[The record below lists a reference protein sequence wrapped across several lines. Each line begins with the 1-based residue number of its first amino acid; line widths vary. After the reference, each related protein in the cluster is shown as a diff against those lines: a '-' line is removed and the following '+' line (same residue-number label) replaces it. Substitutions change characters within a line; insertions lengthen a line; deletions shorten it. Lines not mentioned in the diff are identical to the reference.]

1 MKKKL
6 TYTSTLPED
15 VLASV
20 SDYAEKYNISK
31 NQVVENALRQ
41 FFFNLKKNDF
51 REGFLRVAND
61 VDMGKM
67 VEEGM
72 NDYFGIIMQNER
84 NEK

>member
-1 MKKKL
+1 MKKKV

-41 FFFNLKKNDF
+41 FFFGLKKNDF
-51 REGFLRVAND
+51 REGFLRVSND
-61 VDMGKM
+61 IDMGRM
-67 VEEGM
+67 AEEGM
-72 NDYFGIIMQNER
+72 NDYFDIILQNER
-84 NEK
+84 EGQ

>member
-20 SDYAEKYNISK
+20 NDYAEKYNISK

-41 FFFNLKKNDF
+41 FFFSLKKSDF

-72 NDYFGIIMQNER
+72 NDYFGIILQNER